1 MVLYSF
7 YLQMIKPSNIGRYEV
22 NAHLCD
28 VEGDL
33 SSIYLLMTHMDTFLL
48 N

>member
-22 NAHLCD
+22 NARLYN
-28 VEGDL
+28 VEGNL
-33 SSIYLLMTHMDTFLL
+33 KSIYLLMAHMVTFLL